1 MILKADQLTKRFGE
15 KTIFENL
22 SYEFKEGKIYAVRG
36 CSGAGKSTFLAVV
49 AGFLRPD
56 GGRVLLEE
64 KNIYDIKDEDYYK
77 IHQKEG
83 YVPQSNILMK
93 NLTVLE
99 NITVPFLLEEDKDEG
114 YLNETALAYLKKL
127 GISDL
132 KNKYPYEIS
141 GGEAKRVSIIRAL
154 LNDPKILILD
164 EPTTGLDKKTGK
176 IIFDFID
183 EYVKKGNTVIIA
195 SHDESLENYGVETIM
210 LGD

>member
-1 MILKADQLTKRFGE
+1 MILKADQLTKKFGE

-99 NITVPFLLEEDKDEG
+99 NITVPFLLEEDKDEE
-114 YLNETALAYLKKL
+114 YLNETALVYLKKL

-195 SHDESLENYGVETIM
+195 SHDENLENYGVETIK
-210 LGD
+210 LGN

>member
-1 MILKADQLTKRFGE
+1 
-15 KTIFENL
+15 
-22 SYEFKEGKIYAVRG
+22 
-36 CSGAGKSTFLAVV
+36 
-49 AGFLRPD
+49 
-56 GGRVLLEE
+56 
-64 KNIYDIKDEDYYK
+64 
-77 IHQKEG
+77 
-83 YVPQSNILMK
+83 MK

-99 NITVPFLLEEDKDEG
+99 NITVPFLLEEDKDEE
-114 YLNETALAYLKKL
+114 YLNETALVYLKKL

-183 EYVKKGNTVIIA
+183 EYVKKGNTAIIA
-195 SHDESLENYGVETIM
+195 SHDESLENYGVETIK

>member
-1 MILKADQLTKRFGE
+1 MILKADQLTKKFGE

-99 NITVPFLLEEDKDEG
+99 NITVPFLLEEDKDEE
-114 YLNETALAYLKKL
+114 YLNETALVYLKKL

-176 IIFDFID
+176 IVFDFID

-195 SHDESLENYGVETIM
+195 SHDESLENYGVETIK

>member
-1 MILKADQLTKRFGE
+1 MILKADQLTKKFGE
-15 KTIFENL
+15 KTIFEKL

-99 NITVPFLLEEDKDEG
+99 NITVPFLLEEDKDEE

-195 SHDESLENYGVETIM
+195 SHDESLENYGVETIK

>member
-1 MILKADQLTKRFGE
+1 MILKADQLTKKFGE

-99 NITVPFLLEEDKDEG
+99 NITVPFLLEEDKDEE
-114 YLNETALAYLKKL
+114 YLNETALVYLKKL

-195 SHDESLENYGVETIM
+195 SHDESLENYGVETIK